1 MTDRIAKQPLLIAAA
16 PNGAYKTRADHPA
29 LPLTAAQLASV
40 AEEVLR
46 AGARMLH
53 LHVRDEHGAHTLDEH
68 AYRTAIDA
76 VRAQVGARL
85 FIQATSESARHY
97 AAADQCR
104 ALRALCAHDAPD
116 GVSIAPRELIRT
128 ADDVAAAG
136 ALFNFLRAR
145 DVLIQYIL
153 YSRDEVDAYCALRK
167 RGVIPADKH
176 CVLLVVGRR
185 GLSVTVATAT
195 VDSTVDA
202 TDDATV
208 NEKKY
213 SPIDALHEMQA
224 ALGES
229 VQWMVCAFGDGEFDC
244 LTEATRLGGHVRVGF
259 ENALT
264 LKNGARAAN
273 NGALIAQ
280 LTQFGNPLA
289 RPLASGAQVAQLLG
303 AD

>member
-29 LPLTAAQLASV
+29 LPLTAAQLAGV

-68 AYRTAIDA
+68 AYRAAIDA

-128 ADDVAAAG
+128 TDDVAAAG

-153 YSRDEVDAYCALRK
+153 YSRNEVDAYRSLRK

-185 GLSVTVATAT
+185 GLSVATAT

-202 TDDATV
+202 TGDAI
-208 NEKKY
+208 NY
-213 SPIDALHEMQA
+213 SPIDALHEMRV

-259 ENALT
+259 ENALE
-264 LKNGARAAN
+264 LKDGARAAN